1 MRFRDIE
8 KHIVLGSRYLS
19 FAAVMGS
26 LAGSVLMFF
35 LGLFNIYRAFA
46 EGLQV
51 PTNEEDDTG
60 FGSEAVISVIE
71 GLDRFL
77 IAIVLLYF
85 AYGVYSLFLHPDSTQ
100 RELALPEW
108 LKVKQIGQLKQVVA
122 EVIIVVLFVLFLRVA
137 LQAFHSPNATLEWN
151 QLATLLV
158 LPVSV
163 FLLACALWMVQLH
176 PKSTSDKDDT
186 RQDDG

>member
-19 FAAVMGS
+19 LAAVMGS

-85 AYGVYSLFLHPDSTQ
+85 AYGFPFAKRDPRVEPAGDAARASGQ
-100 RELALPEW
+100 CVLARL
-108 LKVKQIGQLKQVVA
+108 
-122 EVIIVVLFVLFLRVA
+122 
-137 LQAFHSPNATLEWN
+137 
-151 QLATLLV
+151 
-158 LPVSV
+158 
-163 FLLACALWMVQLH
+163 CALDGAASPQVH
-176 PKSTSDKDDT
+176 E
-186 RQDDG
+186 RQGRYQAG